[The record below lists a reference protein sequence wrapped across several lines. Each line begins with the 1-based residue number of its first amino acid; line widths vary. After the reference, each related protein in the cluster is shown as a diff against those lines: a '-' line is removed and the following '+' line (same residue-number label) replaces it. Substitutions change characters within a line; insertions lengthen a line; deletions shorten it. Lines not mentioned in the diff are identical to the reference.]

1 MANFKMKQER
11 QELIEEQYK
20 LLEKNG
26 YDVIK
31 KCKEDISQIQYKLSQ
46 AKPENFDSIIEY
58 KNWNTYAKK
67 RKYLLVN
74 VLTYAK
80 RIQKI

>member
-11 QELIEEQYK
+11 QELIEKQYK

-31 KCKEDISQIQYKLSQ
+31 KCKEDISQIKYKLS
-46 AKPENFDSIIEY
+46 KTNPEDFHSTEEY
-58 KNWNTYAKK
+58 MMWKDYAKK

-74 VLTYAK
+74 VLAYAK
-80 RIQKI
+80 RIKK